1 MADVDPEGL
10 ERLLEKAEVGRRMRN
25 KLLKANIE
33 EDSPNPEKPR
43 VRGHGSAAPDKPDL
57 GDF

>member
-10 ERLLEKAEVGRRMRN
+10 ERLLKKAGVGKRTRT
-25 KLLKANIE
+25 KLLQANE
-33 EDSPNPEKPR
+33 EESTSAAQSK
-43 VRGHGSAAPDKPDL
+43 VRGHGSAAPTKPDL